1 MVCRYGSSA
10 PPIQAFSVLVWTQLA
25 TLHYSQCFCHCWWNS
40 HSLHS
45 EGMPFA
51 LYILNNNNNNFFFKK
66 VPFYHLFGKQKEC
79 QKSPNQHYIC
89 CPPQNIYLYN
99 YNISMISPFGGII
112 IYNKLFHL
120 SSLQFTTVSSRC
132 PNPIFDLFI
141 DCNNHLYFIYGSI
154 HVCQWCWL
162 LRGELQSPLL
172 HCQRPAW

>member
-51 LYILNNNNNNFFFKK
+51 LYILNNNNNNFFLKK
-66 VPFYHLFGKQKEC
+66 SALLSFVWQAERMPKITQPALYLL
-79 QKSPNQHYIC
+79 
-89 CPPQNIYLYN
+89 PPQNIYLYN

-141 DCNNHLYFIYGSI
+141 DCNNHLYFIYRSI

-172 HCQRPAW
+172 HCQHPAW

>member
-120 SSLQFTTVSSRC
+120 STTIHNCQFQMPKSHFWS
-132 PNPIFDLFI
+132 
-141 DCNNHLYFIYGSI
+141 IYR
-154 HVCQWCWL
+154 L
-162 LRGELQSPLL
+162 
-172 HCQRPAW
+172 

>member
-172 HCQRPAW
+172 HCQHLAW

>member
-1 MVCRYGSSA
+1 MEYGDKSNTASFIGVGLSMRFIFFFFFHGMVCRYGSSA

-51 LYILNNNNNNFFFKK
+51 LYILNNNNNNFFLKK
-66 VPFYHLFGKQKEC
+66 SALLSFVWQAERMPKITQPALYLL
-79 QKSPNQHYIC
+79 
-89 CPPQNIYLYN
+89 PPQNIYLYN

-120 SSLQFTTVSSRC
+120 STTIHNCQFQMPKSHFWS
-132 PNPIFDLFI
+132 
-141 DCNNHLYFIYGSI
+141 IYR
-154 HVCQWCWL
+154 L
-162 LRGELQSPLL
+162 
-172 HCQRPAW
+172 